1 MNQNTSSI
9 FCIGTI
15 NQTMSFFSLKVEIQ
29 GSLSSHIFGVVW
41 HIFKGIMSL
50 VLVIFLPRYFLQG
63 VH

>member
-29 GSLSSHIFGVVW
+29 GSLSSHIFGVV
-41 HIFKGIMSL
+41 
-50 VLVIFLPRYFLQG
+50 
-63 VH
+63 